1 MKYYKDINGDLYADP
16 SDNLIQSLGLVEE
29 LSPIKND
36 GMVLP
41 NHKNIGL
48 LPTDDLGNLYKY
60 YIKDSDGNYI
70 PDFDRIM
77 QEDKENLINATEGAI
92 QKLLDDTARENGGWD
107 SMLSARGAN
116 VPILDTDS
124 DAVKAMKTN
133 AKELSDY
140 YFAVWEKAY
149 EIQADAEANGT
160 IPTTEEVLEQLPTFG
175 A

>member
-1 MKYYKDINGDLYADP
+1 MIKFYKLQDNGVLA
-16 SDNLIQSLGLVEE
+16 LGSGTRV
-29 LSPIKND
+29 PD
-36 GMVLP
+36 GFSTDFS
-41 NHKNIGL
+41 L
-48 LPTDDLGNLYKY
+48 LPVDDSGNLYKY
-60 YIKDSDGNYI
+60 YLKDSEGNYL

-77 QEDKENLINATEGAI
+77 QEDKDNLINATESAI
-92 QKLLDDTARENGGWD
+92 QKLLDDTAKANGGWD

-124 DAVKAMKTN
+124 DTVKNMKTN

-149 EIQADAEANGT
+149 AIQADAEANGT
-160 IPTTEEVLEQLPTFG
+160 IPSTDEVLSQLPVFG